1 MLKTT
6 ALHELHKKRDAKRA
20 PFAGFDLPLYYP
32 SGALKEHL
40 LCREVAAVF
49 DVSHMGQIEVS
60 AVDGAVQTVL
70 TDLETLIPSDL
81 TGLASGQQRYG
92 LLLNKD
98 GGIIDDLM
106 VMNLGSHVRLVVNAA
121 CVEKDIDWLHRH
133 LGHLDIQLL
142 SRSLVALQG
151 PAAESALSG
160 LVQGA
165 GDLAFMQ
172 AGSFTFDG
180 QTVQI
185 SRSGY
190 TGEDGFEVSLPDE
203 IAAHFAEALCATGQA
218 DMAGLVARDS
228 LRLEAG
234 LCLYGQDMD
243 EDTSVADASLGW
255 AVGRARRAG
264 GARSGGFFGAERTLR
279 ELQSGAEHSR
289 IGAASLSK
297 VPVRAGAAVY
307 ASEQATASIG
317 HVTSGSPAPSAGHP
331 VVMMR
336 LLATQQLSAGDNV
349 WADVRG
355 RRIAL
360 TICAMPFF
368 PHRFKR

>member
-20 PFAGFDLPLYYP
+20 AFAGFDLPLYYP

-40 LCREVAAVF
+40 LCRDQAALF
-49 DVSHMGQIEVS
+49 DVSHMGQIEIRPGSVPV
-60 AVDGAVQTVL
+60 ATVL
-70 TDLETLIPSDL
+70 TELERLIPADL
-81 TGLASGQQRYG
+81 VSMVPGQQRYG
-92 LLLNKD
+92 LLLNPQ

-106 VMNLGSHVRLVVNAA
+106 VMHMGDHVRLVVNAA
-121 CVEKDIDWLHRH
+121 CVDKDLAWLGEHLGQFDIDH
-133 LGHLDIQLL
+133 L
-142 SRSLVALQG
+142 SRSLIALQG
-151 PAAESALSG
+151 PAAESVLAG
-160 LVQGA
+160 LVAGA
-165 GDLAFMQ
+165 RDLRFMQ
-172 AGSFTFDG
+172 AGVFSYAG
-180 QTVQI
+180 QDVQI

-190 TGEDGFEVSLPDE
+190 TGEDGFEISLPDE
-203 IAAHFAEALCATGQA
+203 HAVEFVEALCATGQA
-218 DMAGLVARDS
+218 GLAGLVARDS

-255 AVGRARRAG
+255 AVGRARRSG
-264 GARSGGFFGAERTLR
+264 GAREGGFFGADRTLR
-279 ELQSGAEHSR
+279 ELAEGGQYKR
-289 IGAASLSK
+289 VGAASLSK
-297 VPVRAGAAVY
+297 VPVRSGTAVF
-307 ASEQATASIG
+307 AMEHSDAKIG

-331 VVMMR
+331 VVMLR
-336 LLATQQLSAGDNV
+336 LLGRQNLSSGDVV

-360 TICAMPFF
+360 TLCDMPFF

>member
-1 MLKTT
+1 MLKRT
-6 ALHELHKKRDAKRA
+6 ALHELHHARGAKLA
-20 PFAGFDLPLYYP
+20 SFAGFDLPLYFP
-32 SGALKEHL
+32 LGALKEHQ
-40 LCREVAAVF
+40 LCREAAAVF
-49 DVSHMGQIEVS
+49 DVSHMGQI
-60 AVDGAVQTVL
+60 DITDDTGAALAIL
-70 TDLETLIPSDL
+70 TALEALIPSDL
-81 TGLASGQQRYG
+81 ISLSPGQQRYG
-92 LLLNKD
+92 VLLNPE
-98 GGIIDDLM
+98 GGILDDLM
-106 VMNLGSHVRLVVNAA
+106 VMNLGTHVRLVVNAA
-121 CVEKDIDWLHRH
+121 CVEKDLNWLRTH
-133 LGHLDIQLL
+133 LQNFDLQLL
-142 SRSLVALQG
+142 SRSLIALQG
-151 PAAESALSG
+151 PKAEAVLSG
-160 LVQGA
+160 LIEGVR
-165 GDLAFMQ
+165 DLAFMQ
-172 AGSFTFDG
+172 TGSFLYDG
-180 QTVQI
+180 QALQI

-190 TGEDGFEVSLPDE
+190 TGEDGFEISLADE
-203 IAAHFAEALCATGQA
+203 QAASFTESLCATGQA
-218 DMAGLVARDS
+218 DMAGLIARDS

-243 EDTSVADASLGW
+243 EQTSIVDASLGW

-331 VVMMR
+331 IVMMR